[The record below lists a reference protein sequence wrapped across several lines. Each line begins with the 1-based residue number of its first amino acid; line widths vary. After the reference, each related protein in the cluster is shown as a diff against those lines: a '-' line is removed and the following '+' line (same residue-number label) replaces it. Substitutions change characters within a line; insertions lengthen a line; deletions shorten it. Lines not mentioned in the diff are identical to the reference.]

1 MRIEELIVELK
12 NEIALVDF
20 NDYDRVDDS
29 FNWVNNLLDDI
40 DNTDNTQ
47 LQRELRQILNDAEKY
62 PLLQD
67 SYFAMLDYLYK
78 RG

>member
-29 FNWVNNLLDDI
+29 FNWVNNLLDEFDDKQMRDDLRNILI
-40 DNTDNTQ
+40 DSK
-47 LQRELRQILNDAEKY
+47 KY

-67 SYFAMLDYLYK
+67 SYFAMLDYLWK
-78 RG
+78 RS

>member
-40 DNTDNTQ
+40 DNIQ
-47 LQRELRQILNDAEKY
+47 LQRELRQILNDSEKY
-62 PLLQD
+62 PLVQD
-67 SYFAMLDYLYK
+67 SYFAMLDCLY
-78 RG
+78 RRS

>member
-12 NEIALVDF
+12 NEVALVDF
-20 NDYDRVDDS
+20 NDFDRVDDS

-40 DNTDNTQ
+40 DNTQ

-78 RG
+78 RS

>member
-1 MRIEELIVELK
+1 MCIEELIVELK

-40 DNTDNTQ
+40 DNIQ

-62 PLLQD
+62 PLVQD

-78 RG
+78 RS

>member
-1 MRIEELIVELK
+1 MSIEELIVELK

-29 FNWVNNLLDDI
+29 FNYFNNLLNEFDDEQMRDDLRNILI
-40 DNTDNTQ
+40 DSK
-47 LQRELRQILNDAEKY
+47 KY

-67 SYFAMLDYLYK
+67 SYFAMLDYLYE
-78 RG
+78 RS

>member
-1 MRIEELIVELK
+1 MSIEELIVDLK

-29 FNWVNNLLDDI
+29 FNWVNNLLDEFDDEQIRDDLRNILI
-40 DNTDNTQ
+40 DSK
-47 LQRELRQILNDAEKY
+47 KY

-67 SYFAMLDYLYK
+67 SYFAMLDYLYE
-78 RG
+78 RS

>member
-1 MRIEELIVELK
+1 MSIEELIVDLK

-40 DNTDNTQ
+40 DNTQ
-47 LQRELRQILNDAEKY
+47 LQRELRRILNDAEKY

-78 RG
+78 RN

>member
-1 MRIEELIVELK
+1 MSIEELIVDIK

-29 FNWVNNLLDDI
+29 FNWLNNLLDEFDDKQMRDDLRNILI
-40 DNTDNTQ
+40 DSK
-47 LQRELRQILNDAEKY
+47 KY

-67 SYFAMLDYLYK
+67 SYFAMLDYLYE
-78 RG
+78 RS

>member
-1 MRIEELIVELK
+1 MSIEELIVDLK

-29 FNWVNNLLDDI
+29 FNWVNNLLDEFDDKQIRDDLRNILI
-40 DNTDNTQ
+40 DSK
-47 LQRELRQILNDAEKY
+47 KY

-67 SYFAMLDYLYK
+67 SYFAMLDYLYE
-78 RG
+78 RS

>member
-1 MRIEELIVELK
+1 MSIEELIVDLK

-29 FNWVNNLLDDI
+29 FNWLNNLLDEFDDKQMRDDLRNILI
-40 DNTDNTQ
+40 DSK
-47 LQRELRQILNDAEKY
+47 KY

-67 SYFAMLDYLYK
+67 SYFAMLDYLYE
-78 RG
+78 RS

>member
-1 MRIEELIVELK
+1 MCIEELIVDLK

-29 FNWVNNLLDDI
+29 FDWVNNLLDEFDDKQMRDDLRNILI
-40 DNTDNTQ
+40 DSK
-47 LQRELRQILNDAEKY
+47 KY

-67 SYFAMLDYLYK
+67 SYFAMLDYLYE
-78 RG
+78 RS

>member
-40 DNTDNTQ
+40 DNTQ
-47 LQRELRQILNDAEKY
+47 LQRELRQILTDAEKY